1 MTHISSIG
9 AGIFSDLSY
18 SGVGAETE
26 ITAVP
31 ATEQGWKDAFAQ
43 EVSNGTV
50 ATAGAPLEFR
60 RIKDIREFPQ
70 MGTPPNIVNI
80 PTFGYKT
87 SKQVQGQA
95 DAPNFEVTLNYVPVD
110 WQNTANYH
118 GNLIGNGKLYLF
130 RFTLLNTPSTGST
143 ANTAYASLA
152 AGLGTVQN
160 SQYFWMGKFEA
171 LQINPQLSDA
181 NTAVL
186 TISIQSEFLGPYTN
200 T

>member
-1 MTHISSIG
+1 MAHISSIG

-26 ITAVP
+26 ITAAP
-31 ATEQGWKDAFAQ
+31 ATEGDWKLAFAQ
-43 EVSNGTV
+43 EVANGTV

-80 PTFGYKT
+80 PTYGFKT

-95 DAPNFEVTLNYVPVD
+95 DAPSFEVTLNFVPSD
-110 WQNTANYH
+110 WVNTANYH
-118 GNLIGNGKLYLF
+118 GNLVGNGKLYLF

-143 ANTAYASLA
+143 ANTAYASIA
-152 AGLGTVQN
+152 GGLGTVPN
-160 SQYFWMGKFEA
+160 SQYFWMGKMEA
-171 LQINPQLSDA
+171 LQINPQLTDA

-186 TISIQSEFLGPYTN
+186 TISIQSEFVGPYTS
-200 T
+200 